1 MRSDLKGHWEIEG
14 IVNRFAA
21 RGRLGGFLRTYMRKQ
36 PSSSTLLGDFTMDSR
51 VYPISA
57 LAIPVGA
64 IAAISA
70 LILFRLIAFF
80 TNCFYFA
87 RFSTVASSPANNHL
101 GWLALFVPV
110 VGAMIVGLM
119 ARYGSELIRGH
130 GIPEAIESILLGG
143 SRIEP
148 QVALL
153 KPLSAAISIG
163 SGGPFGAEGP
173 IIMTGGACG
182 SIVAQMFR
190 LTSAERKTLL
200 VAGAAA
206 GMSATF
212 AAPVSSVLLG
222 IELLLFEL
230 KPRSIV
236 PVALASGTAALL
248 RQFLLG
254 QGPLFPAA
262 LHPSFV
268 APWTLVCCGVFG
280 VVAGLVA
287 IPLSNSVYAF
297 EDLFRRLPIHWMW
310 WPPIGGLAVGLG
322 GLLFPQ
328 ALGVGYDVIGRL
340 VEGDRAL
347 RLVLGILIVKW
358 LIWSIS
364 LGSGT
369 SGGVFAPV
377 MMIGAA
383 LGSLLSFGLPH
394 EEPGFWAVLGLGAAM
409 SGALR
414 VPATAIV
421 FTVEVTHD
429 WNMLLPLLI
438 GCTAS
443 YAVSV
448 LYLRRSILTRK
459 VARRG
464 YPLSAEYEVDA
475 LDLLYVREVM
485 LSTFASL
492 PSSGSLS
499 DANLPLR
506 TAYERSQKL
515 LPVLNAEGI
524 LQGIVRRSDLAQHQ
538 DEIERKIP
546 VAEILQP
553 VKARAYPD
561 EPLRAVV
568 DCMAEKEVTSMPVV
582 DPQSDKV
589 LGVISLE
596 DMLKARAR
604 HLEEERDRQQVLR
617 WRPIRHNPESST
629 QPQDHPD
636 GRPHS

>member
-1 MRSDLKGHWEIEG
+1 MRQQRSS
-14 IVNRFAA
+14 NR
-21 RGRLGGFLRTYMRKQ
+21 
-36 PSSSTLLGDFTMDSR
+36 LLGDFTMDSR
-51 VYPISA
+51 VYAISA
-57 LAIPVGA
+57 LAIPIGA

-87 RFSTVASSPANNHL
+87 RFSIAASSPANNHL

-110 VGAMIVGLM
+110 VGAMIVGVM

-130 GIPEAIESILLGG
+130 GIPEAIESILVEG

-148 QVALL
+148 KIALL
-153 KPLSAAISIG
+153 KPLSGAISIG

-254 QGPLFPAA
+254 QGLLFPAP

-268 APWTLVCCGVFG
+268 PPWTLVCCGLFG

-297 EDLFRRLPIHWMW
+297 EDFFRRLPIHWMW

-328 ALGVGYDVIGRL
+328 ALGVGYDVIGQL
-340 VEGDRAL
+340 VPGARAL
-347 RLVLGILIVKW
+347 RMVLGILIVKW

-377 MMIGAA
+377 MMIGGA
-383 LGSLLSFGLPH
+383 LGALLSFGLPYAG
-394 EEPGFWAVLGLGAAM
+394 PGFWAILGLGAVM

-414 VPATAIV
+414 VPVTAIV

-429 WNMLLPLLI
+429 WNMLLLLLI

-464 YPLSAEYEVDA
+464 YPLSAEYEVDP
-475 LDLLYVREVM
+475 LDLLYVHEVM

-492 PSSGSLS
+492 PAGGSLS
-499 DANLPLR
+499 DAKLPLR

-524 LQGIVRRSDLAQHQ
+524 LQGMVTRSDLAQHQ
-538 DEIERKIP
+538 DETERNVP
-546 VAEILQP
+546 LAEILQS

-561 EPLRAVV
+561 EPLQAVV
-568 DCMAEKEVTSMPVV
+568 DGMAEKEVTSMPVV

-604 HLEEERDRQQVLR
+604 HLEEERCRQQVLR
-617 WRPIRHNPESST
+617 RRSFNSS
-629 QPQDHPD
+629 QPRKLDTAT
-636 GRPHS
+636 R

>member
-1 MRSDLKGHWEIEG
+1 MREQS
-14 IVNRFAA
+14 
-21 RGRLGGFLRTYMRKQ
+21 
-36 PSSSTLLGDFTMDSR
+36 SSSTLLGDFTMDSR
-51 VYPISA
+51 VYAISA
-57 LAIPVGA
+57 LAIPIGA

-80 TNCFYFA
+80 TNFFYFG
-87 RFSTVASSPANNHL
+87 RFSTAASSPATNHL

-110 VGAMIVGLM
+110 VGAMIVGVM

-130 GIPEAIESILLGG
+130 GIPEAIESILLEG

-148 QVALL
+148 KVALL

-182 SIVAQMFR
+182 SLVAQMFR

-262 LHPSFV
+262 ALHPSFV
-268 APWTLVCCGVFG
+268 PPWTLVCCGLFG

-328 ALGVGYDVIGRL
+328 ALGVGYDVIGQL
-340 VEGDRAL
+340 VQGDRAL
-347 RLVLGILIVKW
+347 HLVLGILIVKW

-377 MMIGAA
+377 MMIGGA

-394 EEPGFWAVLGLGAAM
+394 AEPGFWAVLGLGATM

-414 VPATAIV
+414 VPVTAIV
-421 FTVEVTHD
+421 FTAEITHG

-438 GCTAS
+438 GCAAS

-464 YPLSAEYEVDA
+464 YPLSAEYEVDP
-475 LDLLYVREVM
+475 LDLLYVHEVM
-485 LSTFASL
+485 LKTFASL
-492 PSSGSLS
+492 PSGGSLS
-499 DANLPLR
+499 DARLPLR
-506 TAYERSQKL
+506 TAFERSQKL
-515 LPVLNAEGI
+515 LPVLNSEGI
-524 LQGIVRRSDLAQHQ
+524 LEGIVRRSDLARHQ
-538 DEIERKIP
+538 EETESNAP
-546 VAEILQP
+546 LAEILES

-561 EPLRAVV
+561 EPLQAVV
-568 DCMAEKEVTSMPVV
+568 DGMAEKEVTSMPVV

-596 DMLKARAR
+596 DMLKARAH
-604 HLEEERDRQQVLR
+604 HLEEERSRQQVLR
-617 WRPIRHNPESST
+617 WRPFNSSQPRRSI

-636 GRPHS
+636 GPPHS

>member
-1 MRSDLKGHWEIEG
+1 VLG
-14 IVNRFAA
+14 RFAT
-21 RGRLGGFLRTYMRKQ
+21 LGGLFRTYMQEQ
-36 PSSSTLLGDFTMDSR
+36 PSKPSDSTLLGDFTMDTR
-51 VYPISA
+51 VYAISA
-57 LAIPVGA
+57 LAIAIGA

-80 TNCFYFA
+80 TNCFYFG
-87 RFSTVASSPANNHL
+87 RFSTVASSPANNNL

-110 VGAMIVGLM
+110 LGAMIVGVM

-130 GIPEAIESILLGG
+130 GIPEAIESILLEG

-148 QVALL
+148 KVALL

-182 SIVAQMFR
+182 SIVAQTFR

-212 AAPVSSVLLG
+212 AAPVSSALLG

-230 KPRSIV
+230 KPRSLV
-236 PVALASGTAALL
+236 PVALASATAALI
-248 RQFLLG
+248 RPFLLA

-262 LHPSFV
+262 MHPSFV
-268 APWTLVCCGVFG
+268 PPWTLVCCGLFG

-328 ALGVGYDVIGRL
+328 ALGVGYDVIGQL
-340 VEGDRAL
+340 VQGDRGL

-358 LIWSIS
+358 LIWAIA

-377 MMIGAA
+377 MMIGGA
-383 LGSLLSFGLPH
+383 LGALLSFGLPH
-394 EEPGFWAVLGLGAAM
+394 MGPGFWAVLGLGATM
-409 SGALR
+409 SATLR
-414 VPATAIV
+414 APITAIV

-464 YPLSAEYEVDA
+464 YPLSAEYEVDP
-475 LDLLYVREVM
+475 LDLLYVHEVM

-492 PSSGSLS
+492 PSGGALS
-499 DANLPLR
+499 DAKLPLR
-506 TAYERSQKL
+506 TAFEQSQKL
-515 LPVLNAEGI
+515 LPVLDAEGI

-538 DEIERKIP
+538 DETQKNLP
-546 VAEILQP
+546 LVEILQP

-561 EPLRAVV
+561 EPLQAVV
-568 DCMAEKEVTSMPVV
+568 DRMAEQEVTSMPVV
-582 DPQSDKV
+582 DLQSDKV

-596 DMLKARAR
+596 GMLRARAR
-604 HLEEERDRQQVLR
+604 HLEEERNRQQVLHWKLLNSLR
-617 WRPIRHNPESST
+617 TRRSIKRENPPTKSPNIGS
-629 QPQDHPD
+629 H
-636 GRPHS
+636 